1 MEINK
6 NANAVGGV
14 PLRQHRTYPGVSGIS
29 GEQFLYRTKGKELSI
44 LMQDGK
50 LVGGRLVGYDP
61 FNIILLVEDSL
72 VMIPKHAIS
81 TMKQEE
87 VFIFRASPYTESPSY

>member
-14 PLRQHRTYPGVSGIS
+14 PRQHRTYPGVSGIS

-44 LMQDGK
+44 FMQNGK
-50 LVGGRLVGYDP
+50 SMEGRLVGYDP
-61 FNIILLVEDSL
+61 FNIILLVKDRL
-72 VMIPKHAIS
+72 VMIPKHAII
-81 TMKQEE
+81 TMQQQELF
-87 VFIFRASPYTESPSY
+87 VFRASPYPESPPY